1 MEIRLGQI
9 KIAYVTKRIVRRIQ
23 LFECIKFVLELVQ
36 IDDLL
41 FAFVPSF
48 LGLRGLLSGRPSEE
62 EKTVLRNSDRLEPG
76 VFSLNYVLRRH
87 EGFLNGI
94 VSEDLVSSFDLVVT
108 FVHKN
113 LCAKNGL

>member
-1 MEIRLGQI
+1 M
-9 KIAYVTKRIVRRIQ
+9 
-23 LFECIKFVLELVQ
+23 LFRSN
-36 IDDLL
+36 DLL
-41 FAFVPSF
+41 FTFFPSF
-48 LGLRGLLSGRPSEE
+48 LGLRGLLRRRSPGE

-94 VSEDLVSSFDLVVT
+94 VSEDLVSSSDLVVA

-113 LCAKNGL
+113 LYAKNGL